1 MRVGRNMMKKTLGA
15 GLVLLC
21 LSPSVLAQELPQRPH
36 RAHHATTRAG
46 RGETLDASM
55 ARLAVKAA
63 FTPSAQPTRQELLN
77 VILLMSL
84 REQRGSGT

>member
-1 MRVGRNMMKKTLGA
+1 MMKKTLGTC
-15 GLVLLC
+15 LVLLC
-21 LSPSVLAQELPQRPH
+21 LSPSVLAQEVNQRPH
-36 RAHHATTRAG
+36 RAHHATTRGGAH
-46 RGETLDASM
+46 ETLDASM

-63 FTPSAQPTRQELLN
+63 FQPAAQPTRQELLN

>member
-1 MRVGRNMMKKTLGA
+1 MSKIMLGA
-15 GLVLLC
+15 CIALLA
-21 LSPSVLAQELPQRPH
+21 LSPPALAQGFRHKPAPSVKS
-36 RAHHATTRAG
+36 
-46 RGETLDASM
+46 ETLDTSM

-63 FTPSAQPTRQELLN
+63 FHPAAQPTRQELLG

>member
-1 MRVGRNMMKKTLGA
+1 M
-15 GLVLLC
+15 
-21 LSPSVLAQELPQRPH
+21 
-36 RAHHATTRAG
+36 RAG
-46 RGETLDASM
+46 KSETLDASM

-84 REQRGSGT
+84 RQQRGSGT